1 MAQKNKTVVLI
12 AGPTAVG
19 KTAMAITV
27 AQHLKTEIISAD
39 SRQCYRELNIGVARP
54 SVAELSAVPH
64 HFIATHSIH
73 QKVTAAVFE
82 QYALDKA
89 ATLFEN
95 HDTIVMV
102 GGTGLYIKAFEEG
115 LDAIPEIS
123 ANIRVELNQKYKIE
137 GLGWLQQEVE
147 KCDPLFYASG
157 EILNP
162 HRLLRALEVVKAT
175 GQSITIFKKGEKK
188 ARPFHIHKIALHLPK
203 EELHQNINKRVDQM
217 MTDGLEEEARSL
229 LPHRHL
235 SALQTVG
242 YKELFQYFDAD
253 LSRTQAVEVIKQNT
267 RQYAKRQL
275 TWFKKDSSFTWF
287 TPFEQ
292 KAILDCITLK

>member
-27 AQHLKTEIISAD
+27 AQHLQTEIISAD

-82 QYALDKA
+82 QYALEKA
-89 ATLFEN
+89 ATLFQ
-95 HDTIVMV
+95 HHHTIVMV

-115 LDAIPEIS
+115 LDAIPEIP
-123 ANIRVELNQKYKIE
+123 ANIREELNQQYTIE
-137 GLGWLQQEVE
+137 GLGWLQHEVE
-147 KCDPLFYASG
+147 KGDPLFYASA
-157 EILNP
+157 EIQNP
-162 HRLLRALEVVKAT
+162 HRLLRALEVLKAT
-175 GQSITIFKKGEKK
+175 GQSITSFKKGEKK
-188 ARPFHIHKIALHLPK
+188 IRPFHIQKIALQLPK
-203 EELHQNINKRVDQM
+203 EALHQNINKRVEQM
-217 MTDGLEEEARSL
+217 MMQGLEEEARSL

-235 SALQTVG
+235 TALQTVG
-242 YKELFQYFDAD
+242 YKELFHYFDGT
-253 LSRTQAVEVIKQNT
+253 LSRTQAVEAIKQNT

-275 TWFKKDSSFTWF
+275 TWFKKDPSFSWF

-292 KAILDCITLK
+292 KGILDCITLK